1 MVESTGLVKL
11 ARHIL
16 ENLGISEV
24 NSWLSYVVVFA
35 VGVLCAAIVYVIM
48 NYIVVVGIRKITLR
62 TSTRYDDTIFT
73 HQVLARFARI
83 FPVIVLLAFG
93 AAFDDLGFAQTIYLR
108 ALTALLI
115 ALIASFLLSFVR
127 AVVRTVGAMDR
138 LKGKSLNGIGQLVN
152 ILIYVV
158 AAICIVSVVIDKSPT
173 VLLAG
178 IGASAAV
185 VSLVF
190 KDTLVGFVA
199 GFQLSANNMLSV
211 GDWIVVPQHK
221 ANGIVTEVTL
231 NTVKVR
237 NWDNTITT
245 MPPSSL
251 VSDSFCN
258 YKGMQQSGGR
268 RITRSVNIDMNSVA
282 FASAE
287 QLERWQ
293 SMQLLSE
300 YFSRNKD
307 LTSVTNLTI
316 YRAYLLAYLKSNADV
331 NTSMT
336 FMVRNLEATEFGLP
350 VEVYCF
356 AREKVWVP
364 FEAVQ
369 ASVMDFMIA
378 SLRLFDL
385 RVYQVIAADAKR

>member
-16 ENLGISEV
+16 ENIGISEV
-24 NSWLSYVVVFA
+24 NGWLSYVVVFA
-35 VGVLCAAIVYVIM
+35 VGIVCAAIVYALMHYVL
-48 NYIVVVGIRKITLR
+48 VVGVHKITSR
-62 TSTRYDDTIFT
+62 TTTKYDDGIFT
-73 HQVLARFARI
+73 PQVLARLARI

-127 AVVRTVGAMDR
+127 AFFRTVGDIDR

-152 ILIYVV
+152 IIIYVI
-158 AAICIVSVVIDKSPT
+158 ATICIVSVVIDKSPT

-199 GFQLSANNMLSV
+199 GFQLSANNMLAV
-211 GDWIVVPQHK
+211 GDWIVVPQHN

-268 RITRSVNIDMNSVA
+268 RITRSVNVDMNSVA
-282 FASAE
+282 FATKE
-287 QLERWQ
+287 QIERWQ
-293 SMQLLSE
+293 SLPLLDE
-300 YFSRNKD
+300 YFSQKPD
-307 LTSVTNLTI
+307 MSTVTNLTV
-316 YRAYLLAYLKSNADV
+316 YRAYLLAYLKNNASV

-336 FMVRNLEATEFGLP
+336 FMVRNLAATEFGLP
-350 VEVYCF
+350 IEVYCF

-378 SLRLFDL
+378 SLKLFDL
-385 RVYQVIAADAKR
+385 RVYQVIASDAKR

>member
-1 MVESTGLVKL
+1 MVETTGLVKV

-24 NSWLSYVVVFA
+24 NGWLSYLVVFA
-35 VGVLCAAIVYVIM
+35 VAVVCAAIVYVLM
-48 NYIVVVGIRKITLR
+48 HYVLVVGVHKITLR
-62 TSTRYDDTIFT
+62 TATKYDDGIFT
-73 HQVLARFARI
+73 PKVLTRLARI
-83 FPVIVLLAFG
+83 FPVVVLLAFG

-108 ALTALLI
+108 ALTVLLI
-115 ALIASFLLSFVR
+115 ALVASFLLAFIK
-127 AVVRTVGAMDR
+127 AFFRTVGDIDR
-138 LKGKSLNGIGQLVN
+138 LKGKSLNGIGQLVS
-152 ILIYVV
+152 IIVYVV
-158 AAICIVSVVIDKSPT
+158 ATICIVSVIIDKSPT

-199 GFQLSANNMLSV
+199 GFQLSANNMLAV

-221 ANGIVTEVTL
+221 ADGVVTEVTL

-251 VSDSFCN
+251 ISDSFCN

-268 RITRSVNIDMNSVA
+268 RITRSVNIDMNSIN
-282 FASAE
+282 FALPQQIE
-287 QLERWQ
+287 QWRALPLLE
-293 SMQLLSE
+293 E
-300 YFSRNKD
+300 YFRRSPD
-307 LTSVTNLTI
+307 LTNVTNLTI
-316 YRAYLLAYLKSNADV
+316 YRAYMLSYLKNNASI
-331 NTSMT
+331 NTGMT
-336 FMVRNLEATEFGLP
+336 YMIRNLAAGEFGLP

-378 SLRLFDL
+378 SLHLFGL
-385 RVYQVIAADAKR
+385 RVYQVVAAEARR